1 MAGSGCFYFGF
12 SLLCC
17 SFSFSLVFF
26 LGGCWSWCISL
37 DTPCLHLSQKWT
49 PKIMCLWHTHTCILT
64 DSVSHTH
71 LCMYFYIKTCIYMY
85 ILQLM
90 VFNLFQDAYI
100 QMFILLILKKTGFL
114 NNKTIVNVLKLNN
127 KLQAKRCMRSKKLLL
142 TRPYVPEGKYSHV
155 QRQNGGDN
163 IFQLWALLMRLPY
176 THNKDFWIKLAAFFL
191 PE

>member
-1 MAGSGCFYFGF
+1 
-12 SLLCC
+12 
-17 SFSFSLVFF
+17 
-26 LGGCWSWCISL
+26 
-37 DTPCLHLSQKWT
+37 
-49 PKIMCLWHTHTCILT
+49 
-64 DSVSHTH
+64 
-71 LCMYFYIKTCIYMY
+71 MY

-163 IFQLWALLMRLPY
+163 VFQL
-176 THNKDFWIKLAAFFL
+176 
-191 PE
+191 